1 MTSRMLA
8 ADDPLPFRPER
19 VLIAGVTGSGK
30 TTLAGRLSTL
40 WNIDRH
46 EMDALHH
53 GANWTPRA
61 TFIDD
66 VRAFAAE
73 DRWVTEWQYTSKG
86 TDEILTPRAQLVVWL
101 DYPWPIVRARLLRR
115 TLRRSILRTEMYN
128 GNVEKPIW
136 QVLSTRDPAR
146 SILAWQTKTRRFW
159 ATQMPLK
166 RERFPHLTIVRLRH
180 PRETERWLRAHAAL
194 RLAARPLSEERSAE
208 TKGAQDP
215 EGVSIAPPKR
225 RSRDR

>member
-1 MTSRMLA
+1 MLS
-8 ADDPLPFRPER
+8 ADDPLPLRPER

-30 TTLAGRLSTL
+30 TTLARRVAEMWDLRHVE
-40 WNIDRH
+40 IDG
-46 EMDALHH
+46 LFH
-53 GANWTPRA
+53 GENWTPRES
-61 TFIDD
+61 FIDD

-86 TDEILTPRAQLVVWL
+86 TDAILAPRAQLVIWL
-101 DYPWPIVRARLLRR
+101 DYPWPVVRARLLRR
-115 TLRRSILRTEMYN
+115 TLRRSIMRTEMYN

-159 ATQMPLK
+159 TTQMPLK
-166 RERFPHLTIVRLRH
+166 RERFPHLIIVRLRH
-180 PRETERWLRAHAAL
+180 PRETERWLHDQA
-194 RLAARPLSEERSAE
+194 
-208 TKGAQDP
+208 GAS
-215 EGVSIAPPKR
+215 GVSIAPPKR